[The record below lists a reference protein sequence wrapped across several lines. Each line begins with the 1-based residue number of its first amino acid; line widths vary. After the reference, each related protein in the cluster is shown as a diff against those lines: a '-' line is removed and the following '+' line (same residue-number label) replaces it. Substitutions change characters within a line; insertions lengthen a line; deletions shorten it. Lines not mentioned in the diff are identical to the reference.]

1 MNKNDSI
8 AMDTLNKV
16 IGDLETRLVKQ
27 QSRIKTLDNHYKS
40 LGDRIVLAY
49 EKYYDANPRP
59 EIMNVSWRH
68 KFMNSEEH
76 KIITILELRAGDME
90 DNLNFLADQYNTHN
104 TELTN
109 LIHLRKL
116 IESKLKKEQ
125 ANNPE

>member
-8 AMDTLNKV
+8 AMDVLNKV

-59 EIMNVSWRH
+59 EIMNVSWHH

-104 TELTN
+104 IELTN
-109 LIHLRKL
+109 LINLRKL

>member
-8 AMDTLNKV
+8 AMDVLNKV
-16 IGDLETRLVKQ
+16 IGDLETRLAKQ

-40 LGDRIVLAY
+40 LNDRIVLAY

-68 KFMNSEEH
+68 KFMNSEEY
-76 KIITILELRAGDME
+76 KIITILESRACDMI

-109 LIHLRKL
+109 LINLRKL

-125 ANNPE
+125 ANDPE